1 MSPESLPL
9 LERGIIKEHRSRNE
23 AGIIEFV
30 VKEPGREAAFLP
42 TVLKPGET
50 IVEIH
55 LKKLDDEQKK
65 QARSLLRDSFRLLCQ
80 NLQQSNTRP
89 VYIVGKTYEALAELA
104 KNFGFDIEEYEPSFF
119 EKPKIKY
126 SYRLTQAYEK
136 GKPMGKV
143 FLIYDDYQAFQKRF
157 SETQNE

>member
-55 LKKLDDEQKK
+55 LKKLMTNKK
-65 QARSLLRDSFRLLCQ
+65 SKPEVCLE
-80 NLQQSNTRP
+80 
-89 VYIVGKTYEALAELA
+89 IH
-104 KNFGFDIEEYEPSFF
+104 FGFCA
-119 EKPKIKY
+119 KIY
-126 SYRLTQAYEK
+126 SNQIPGRS
-136 GKPMGKV
+136 M
-143 FLIYDDYQAFQKRF
+143 
-157 SETQNE
+157 